1 MGIFDSFSSMI
12 SSGLSSAV
20 SWCSEKFSTLIDT
33 GKVAINAI
41 AGTAGSLMK
50 SFGFF
55 KEEETIESIGDRALQ
70 VQESKNISPGEFK
83 NMDEYMD
90 SLRNFD
96 LDLTKSEET
105 PIKHKQLKGL
115 EIAGRLLEEKF
126 NYSEGSMSE
135 LWTLAGLDPQYFDA
149 NRLQTLLKNDFNI
162 NDVLQY
168 FEGDLAPVASINTKN
183 KLIELDMELNPNQ
196 TKNEVS
202 DKIDQI
208 FEKSYNILNPK
219 DTK

>member
-1 MGIFDSFSSMI
+1 MEFFSSLGSMI

-20 SWCSEKFSTLIDT
+20 SWCSEKFSTLIET
-33 GKVAINAI
+33 GKVAISAI

-70 VQESKNISPGEFK
+70 AQESKNISPSEFK

-149 NRLQTLLKNDFNI
+149 NRLQTLLKKDFNI
-162 NDVLQY
+162 NEVLQY
-168 FEGDLAPVASINTKN
+168 FEGDLAPVASRNTKN
-183 KLIELDMELNPNQ
+183 QLIELDMELNPNQ
-196 TKNEVS
+196 TENES
-202 DKIDQI
+202 RDKLSQLFTSSI
-208 FEKSYNILNPK
+208 NILNPE